1 MKIAK
6 GSNSFLKLRTNTRI
20 RVNKIRT
27 LDGLEWQRKI
37 VKVVNVTD
45 AIYEKIKVV
54 EEELKTAKSEYYLL
68 SGKTWNQ
75 KIFGGTIHR
84 GFIRVVCFYYGVV
97 FLVRGIADRY
107 LEIHFNIFSVL
118 IGAGLLYVV
127 YLSFPKRKNM
137 NLVNPRRHADW
148 PPSLRG

>member
-1 MKIAK
+1 LRRIIDK
-6 GSNSFLKLRTNTRI
+6 GSNSFLRLRTNTRI

-75 KIFGGTIHR
+75 KIFGGAIHR
-84 GFIRVVCFYYGVV
+84 GFIRVVCFSYGVV
-97 FLVRGIADRY
+97 FLVRGIVDRVSGNT
-107 LEIHFNIFSVL
+107 L
-118 IGAGLLYVV
+118 
-127 YLSFPKRKNM
+127 
-137 NLVNPRRHADW
+137 
-148 PPSLRG
+148 